1 MWPLAIILGLAHL
14 AGCFVR
20 QRTPR
25 QSVLSSSREET
36 LFFKGDYDG
45 EVIEKFYSRPEQV
58 PVVVSRL
65 VEVGSPLLGWWLLK
79 KWDKA
84 TSFMVSDDRAKRV
97 RAAALAEDLKDAIVA
112 GGSIAFIKSGQ
123 ALSLRPDLVKS
134 ADVVRELQKL
144 QDEVGTF
151 SNEVAFEIMRRE
163 LGRDP
168 LEVYSFDPPS
178 PIASASIGQVYRAVL
193 RATNETVAVKVQR
206 PDALQKAPIDM
217 FILRRLAA
225 YLRQQKRLRSNLV
238 AIADEFGSQLWQ
250 ELNYTQEAANCAK
263 FKDLYGEIPG
273 IFCPSVFPE
282 LTGRRLLTMQFVE
295 GTKGPWLRGG
305 EKMLTIGLQCSVLQ
319 LLGRG
324 FFHSDPHRGNLLQ
337 TPSGE
342 LAYLDF
348 GMMCEVPASRRYAL
362 IGTVLGLVNKD
373 LPLVVDCLKKLEL
386 LPPQTDAAGVVVA
399 LEAAVRNA
407 TFGGSG
413 EGSSLNFTQLNRNI
427 ATASREGVLPFSLP
441 PFYTLIVRTLTVLE
455 GLALSVDPSFRLI
468 KGAYPFIAKQI
479 LQNPEPEMQ
488 SLLRTIMVSPEGRI
502 RWDRVEQ
509 FVSIAANADAAAA
522 GDFSR
527 LQTAQDRSDP
537 RLAWRQGDPENKN
550 NNNKNK
556 NKNESDSDKL
566 NLDVVTAVLDFLL
579 SSKGAFLREPLVEEF
594 VDTLDAI
601 GLSAASLASYLSN
614 GWLPRPDSRPDRAR
628 VEQAL
633 NLLLL
638 AAGGSGS
645 GSGSGLADTQAEGQS
660 QSKSN
665 TPSLASSLRLL
676 LSSELLSSPA
686 AISARLSKLRPVADR
701 ISQLLALVAGRLASR
716 GAGRVSRAVVSPKNV
731 ERALPLVSSLVD
743 LISGLK
749 K

>member
-1 MWPLAIILGLAHL
+1 M
-14 AGCFVR
+14 
-20 QRTPR
+20 
-25 QSVLSSSREET
+25 
-36 LFFKGDYDG
+36 FFQGDYDG
-45 EVIEKFYSRPEQV
+45 EVIEKFYSRPEQL

-79 KWDKA
+79 KWNKA
-84 TSFMVSDDRAKRV
+84 TSFMVSDDRTKRV

-151 SNEVAFEIMRRE
+151 PNEAAFEIMRQE

-178 PIASASIGQVYRAVL
+178 PIASASIGQVYRASL
-193 RATNETVAVKVQR
+193 RSTNQTVAVKVQR

-225 YLRQQKRLRSNLV
+225 YLRQQKKLRSNLV
-238 AIADEFGSQLWQ
+238 AIVDEFGSQLWS
-250 ELNYTQEAANCAK
+250 ELNYTQEAVNCAK
-263 FKDLYGEIPG
+263 FKALYGDIPG
-273 IFCPSVFPE
+273 ILCPSVFPE

-348 GMMCEVPASRRYAL
+348 GMMCEVPAARRYAL

-373 LPLVVDCLKKLEL
+373 IPLVVDCLQKLEL
-386 LPPQTDAAGVVVA
+386 LPPQTDAVGVVAA
-399 LEAAVRNA
+399 LEAAVLNA

-413 EGSSLNFTQLNRNI
+413 EGSTLNFTQLNRNI
-427 ATASREGVLPFSLP
+427 ATASREGLLPFSLP
-441 PFYTLIVRTLTVLE
+441 PFYTLIVRTLTILE

-527 LQTAQDRSDP
+527 LKSTQDRSDP
-537 RLAWRQGDPENKN
+537 RLAGWRQGDPET
-550 NNNKNK
+550 NNKDK
-556 NKNESDSDKL
+556 NKVKNKDENERDSDKL
-566 NLDVVTAVLDFLL
+566 SLDVVTAVLDFLL

-594 VDTLDAI
+594 VETLDSI
-601 GLSAASLASYLSN
+601 GLSAASLAAYLSN
-614 GWLPRPDSRPDRAR
+614 GLIPRPDSRPDRAR
-628 VEQAL
+628 VEQVL

-638 AAGGSGS
+638 AAGGTGSGTGSGS
-645 GSGSGLADTQAEGQS
+645 GYGSGSGLVDAQAEGQS
-660 QSKSN
+660 QSNS
-665 TPSLASSLRLL
+665 PSLASSLRLL

-686 AISARLSKLRPVADR
+686 AISARLVKLQPLTDR

-716 GAGRVSRAVVSPKNV
+716 GAGRVARAVVSPGNV
-731 ERALPLVSSLVD
+731 ERALPLVASLID
-743 LISGLK
+743 LIAPRK